1 MNPHKLYHSDDPTVS
16 RVAAV
21 TVTGGSNSTQVMRA
35 IVHLLGTYGPR
46 TPDQLEALY
55 YRNAPGEQWPVVG
68 FKFVNKRVSELK
80 KHVGVLHGTGE
91 RENGGERVELTCDPL
106 DALTRIDKYKRR
118 TAA

>member
-1 MNPHKLYHSDDPTVS
+1 MDAYKLAHTDDPTS
-16 RVAAV
+16 SHIAAV

-55 YRNAPGEQWPVVG
+55 YRNAPGEQWPEVG

-80 KHVGVLHGTGE
+80 KHVGVLQGTGE
-91 RENGGERVELTCDPL
+91 RENGGERVELTCDPI

-118 TAA
+118 AAA